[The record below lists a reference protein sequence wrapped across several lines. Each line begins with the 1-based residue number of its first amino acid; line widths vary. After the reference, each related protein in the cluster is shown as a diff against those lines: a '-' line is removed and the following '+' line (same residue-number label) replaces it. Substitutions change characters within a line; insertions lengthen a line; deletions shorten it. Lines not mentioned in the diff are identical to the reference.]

1 MLEDMKNY
9 ATADWMRKLERAG
22 ELVRVREQLSS
33 DLEIAA
39 LQQRLFRMGAPAVL
53 VEHVEGSRYPAL
65 ANLYGTPERMERL
78 LGRAREGVEALV
90 AASRNP
96 MALLKRPSLWFAA
109 LRAAGCALP
118 CEVNEPT
125 APWEPVPLDRIP
137 GVRCWPEDGGRFWT
151 LPQVY
156 SEDPARPGL
165 LRSNLG
171 MYRVQLDG
179 NSYRGDAVGLHYQL
193 RRGIGAHHQT
203 AMARGEALKVSV
215 FLGGHPA
222 HALAAVMPLPEG
234 MPEIAAAGA
243 LAGRRFRY
251 FRRDGWLHSADADF
265 VLTGTVLPGERL
277 PEGPFGDHMGYYSL
291 RHEMPVLHV
300 TGAWAR
306 RDAIFPF
313 TVVGRPPQEDSL
325 FGAFV
330 HRLTADAVPARLPG
344 VRAVNAVD
352 EAGVHPLLLALG
364 SERDVPYEETKPREL
379 LAQARAV
386 LGFGQLSLAKVL
398 VIADGARGDAPGPD
412 DVSGF
417 LRHALERADWRRDLH
432 FFTRGDADTLD
443 YAGGELH
450 SGSKCVWAVAGKPT
464 RALAAELP
472 SAFQGTLGEF
482 GGARLAAPG
491 VVALEGPKWT
501 SADAARREI
510 AALEAALA
518 PRDPAALRSV
528 PVVALVDDVA
538 DASASRRDLLW
549 TVFTRIDPARD
560 VFGVG
565 ESTEDKHWGCDGP
578 LILDARSKPHHAP
591 VVLPDPA
598 AEERIDRLF
607 ARGGSLYGLGIRS

>member
-96 MALLKRPSLWFAA
+96 MALLKRPSLWLAA

-118 CEVNEPT
+118 CEVDEPT

-179 NSYRGDAVGLHYQL
+179 NSYRGDVVGLHYQL

-330 HRLTADAVPARLPG
+330 HRITSDLVPASLPG

-352 EAGVHPLLLALG
+352 EAGVHPLLLAVG
-364 SERDVPYEETKPREL
+364 SERDVPYERIRPREL
-379 LAQARAV
+379 LTQAMAI

-398 VIADGARGDAPGPD
+398 VIADGSRGDAPDPR
-412 DVSGF
+412 DVGAF
-417 LRHALERADWRRDLH
+417 FRHALERADWRRDLH
-432 FFTRGDADTLD
+432 FVTNCAADTLD
-443 YAGGELH
+443 YSGGELH
-450 SGSKCVWAVAGKPT
+450 AGSKCVWAVAGDPV
-464 RALAAELP
+464 RALSSGVPSPLP
-472 SAFQGTLGEF
+472 LPDGFSNP
-482 GGARLAAPG
+482 RPVVPG
-491 VVALEGPKWT
+491 VFAVRAPKWI
-501 SADAARREI
+501 SAENADREISALGALWRGAVGPEFPVAVLCDDPERLSSSGADA
-510 AALEAALA
+510 
-518 PRDPAALRSV
+518 
-528 PVVALVDDVA
+528 
-538 DASASRRDLLW
+538 LW
-549 TVFTRIDPARD
+549 GIFTRIDPAHD
-560 VFGVG
+560 VHGVG
-565 ESTEDKHWGCDGP
+565 ESVEAKHWGCEGP
-578 LILDARSKPHHAP
+578 LLLDARAKPHHAP
-591 VVLPDPA
+591 ELVPDEK
-598 AEERIDRLF
+598 AEERVDRLF
-607 ARGGSLYGLGIRS
+607 APGGPFYGM